1 LIACLNS
8 QGLVPMKLFWK
19 LSGLALLACGTLLAG
34 AMLTGCVSSSE
45 DPIFSENPAT
55 PSPTMTG
62 SPDDT
67 VSSGADAARFHVG
80 ETVIVNFSGM
90 ALEDEAEMPASTQT
104 IKEDGTITL
113 PYIGSIKAAGKTPGE
128 LQNDIHDAYVPQY
141 YVRLT
146 IAVTSDQRVYYVGGE
161 VKTPG
166 RELYVGATTV
176 TQAIQSAGDF
186 TDFANRSKVLL
197 IRADGQRIK
206 VNCNKALQDPSQDLP
221 VYPGD
226 QIQVPRRLW

>member
-1 LIACLNS
+1 
-8 QGLVPMKLFWK
+8 MKLFWK
-19 LSGLALLACGTLLAG
+19 LSGLALLVCGTLFAG
-34 AMLTGCVSSSE
+34 AMLTGCASSSD
-45 DPIFSENPAT
+45 DPTFSENPAT
-55 PSPTMTG
+55 PLPTMTG
-62 SPDDT
+62 SPDDA

-80 ETVIVNFSGM
+80 ETVVVNFSG
-90 ALEDEAEMPASTQT
+90 LPQEELVQMPESTQP

-113 PYIGSIKAAGKTPGE
+113 PYIGSIKAAGKTLGE
-128 LQNDIHDAYVPQY
+128 LQKDIQDAYVPKY

-186 TDFANRSKVLL
+186 TDFANRSKVWLT
-197 IRADGQRIK
+197 RTDGQRIK
-206 VNCNKALQDPSQDLP
+206 VNCNKALEDPSQDPP

-226 QIQVPRRLW
+226 QIQVTRRLW

>member
-1 LIACLNS
+1 
-8 QGLVPMKLFWK
+8 MKLFWK
-19 LSGLALLACGTLLAG
+19 LSGLALLVCGTLLAG
-34 AMLTGCVSSSE
+34 VMLTGCASSYE

-62 SPDDT
+62 SPDNAD
-67 VSSGADAARFHVG
+67 SSEADAARFHVG
-80 ETVIVNFSGM
+80 ETVTVNFSG
-90 ALEDEAEMPASTQT
+90 LSQQELLEMPPSTQT

-113 PYIGSIKAAGKTPGE
+113 PYIGSVKAARKTPGE
-128 LQNDIHDAYVPQY
+128 LQNDIHDAYVPKY

-161 VKTPG
+161 VKAPG
-166 RELYVGATTV
+166 RELYIGATTV

-186 TDFANRSKVLL
+186 TDFANRNKVWL

-206 VNCNKALQDPSQDLP
+206 VNCKKALEDPSQDP
-221 VYPGD
+221 PIYPGD